1 MSSMKARLLT
11 AAIGLPLIFLVLIL
25 SEFINWI
32 INCTLAILC
41 VFMVFELLSAKMM
54 HSNIKI
60 VLPCIALSFIAPL
73 IVNTKYI
80 LIPFYVYVLIL
91 FFVMIFDNNKI
102 NFNDIAF
109 IVTGTL
115 IIVFGIMCI
124 SMLNSFYNGYIS
136 FVFALCV
143 GVPWVSDGGAY
154 FTGVFLGKHKLCPK
168 VSPNKTVEGFI
179 GGLIVGAASA
189 PLVGF
194 IFSLIYQN
202 FAVDYLYLVILG
214 LLASLISVLGDLSFS
229 LIKRSCGIK
238 DYGSIFPGHG
248 GMLDRF
254 DSVIYVSPL
263 VYLFCSNFQVVLV

>member
-11 AAIGLPLIFLVLIL
+11 AAIGLPLILLVLIL
-25 SEFINWI
+25 SEFFNWI
-32 INCTLAILC
+32 ITCTLAILC
-41 VFMVFELLSAKMM
+41 VFMVFELLSAKML

-60 VLPCIALSFIAPL
+60 VLPCIAFSFIAPL
-73 IVNTKYI
+73 LANTKYN

-102 NFNDIAF
+102 SFNDIAF

-124 SMLNSFYNGYIS
+124 SMLNNFYNGYIS

-154 FTGVFLGKHKLCPK
+154 FAGVFLGKHKLCPK
-168 VSPNKTVEGFI
+168 ISPNKTVEGFI

-254 DSVIYVSPL
+254 DSVIYVAPL
-263 VYLFCSNFQVVLV
+263 VYLFCSNFKVVLV